1 MPIDHA
7 LLTPL
12 RSRFDAWT
20 ASGTGAVTL
29 KVTRCVTIAVSLMV
43 CGSTSLQNAVAN
55 GDTRSLTFTNAHTG
69 ESGTFTFKK
78 DGQYD
83 QAVLTKLNWILRD
96 WRKEEPT
103 DMDPHLF
110 DVIWEVYRD
119 VDASAP
125 ITILCGYRSPQ
136 TNAMLRSRSK
146 AVAETSQHMRGKA
159 MDFYIPGVQLSAL
172 RAAGLRLQRGGVG
185 FYPSSNFVHMD
196 TGGVRMWPRM
206 NHDEL
211 VRVFPDGKT
220 VLIPSDGK
228 PLSGYQEALA
238 ELEGRGNA
246 PAEVAQNDGLKGIK
260 KFFASLFTK
269 QLPEESDA
277 GEEEAA
283 RPVRNSRPTQVA
295 SAAPAPTTPAKPAPA
310 PVAQASQPVVTA
322 VAARP
327 LPPARPAELAA
338 AAMFTAQAVN
348 APLAPL
354 PLKRPAA
361 PAQVASLQM
370 PGSVP
375 LPPLPAVI
383 TRGTSGTGEQGT
395 GTTLLGYASTG
406 DIAGALPANAALA
419 VAPQPKL
426 RGATRTAEIPFGR
439 LFRAP
444 GLTGEAYLKMPETRV
459 FTAFITAP
467 REVVASGFGTD
478 PTGGLSTGHFSGEAV
493 VSLPTYIFQ
502 AQPVRLTQRIP

>member
-1 MPIDHA
+1 M
-7 LLTPL
+7 
-12 RSRFDAWT
+12 
-20 ASGTGAVTL
+20 TL
-29 KVTRCVTIAVSLMV
+29 KVGRYVAVAVSLV
-43 CGSTSLQNAVAN
+43 VGGSTALQNAVAN
-55 GDTRSLTFTNAHTG
+55 GDTRSLSFTNAHTG

-78 DGQYD
+78 DGRYD
-83 QAVLTKLNWILRD
+83 PEVLTKLNWILRD
-96 WRKEEPT
+96 WRKDEPT
-103 DMDPHLF
+103 EMDPHLF

-206 NHDEL
+206 SHDEL
-211 VRVFPDGKT
+211 ARLFPDGKT
-220 VLIPSDGK
+220 VLVPSDGK
-228 PLSGYQEALA
+228 PLSGYHEALA
-238 ELEGRGNA
+238 ELEARGGAA
-246 PAEVAQNDGLKGIK
+246 PAEVAQVDGLKGIK
-260 KFFASLFTK
+260 KFFASLFSK

-277 GEEEAA
+277 GEEEAV
-283 RPVRNSRPTQVA
+283 RPSRTPRPTQVA
-295 SAAPAPTTPAKPAPA
+295 SAAPAKPAPP
-310 PVAQASQPVVTA
+310 PVAQVSQPVVTA

-338 AAMFTAQAVN
+338 ATMMTAQAVN

-354 PLKRPAA
+354 PLKRPLA
-361 PAQVASLQM
+361 PTQVASLQM

-375 LPPLPAVI
+375 LPAVI
-383 TRGTSGTGEQGT
+383 TRGTSDEAAAPAS
-395 GTTLLGYASTG
+395 TLLGYASTG
-406 DIAGALPANAALA
+406 DIVGSLPANAAVA
-419 VAPQPKL
+419 AAPQPKM
-426 RGATRTAEIPFGR
+426 RTAARTADIPFGR

-459 FTAFITAP
+459 FTTFITAP
-467 REVVASGFGTD
+467 RQVVATGFGSD
-478 PTGGLSTGHFSGEAV
+478 PTGGLATGHFSGEAV
-493 VSLPTYIFQ
+493 VSLPTYVFQ
-502 AQPVRLTQRIP
+502 AQPVRLSQRID

>member
-1 MPIDHA
+1 M
-7 LLTPL
+7 
-12 RSRFDAWT
+12 
-20 ASGTGAVTL
+20 AV
-29 KVTRCVTIAVSLMV
+29 AVSVMV
-43 CGSTSLQNAVAN
+43 GGSTSLQNAVAN
-55 GDTRSLTFTNAHTG
+55 GDTRTLSFTNAHTG
-69 ESGTFTFKK
+69 ESGSYTFKK
-78 DGQYD
+78 DGRYD
-83 QAVLTKLNWILRD
+83 TEVLTKLNWIMRD
-96 WRKEEPT
+96 WRKDEPT
-103 DMDPHLF
+103 EMDPHLF

-136 TNAMLRSRSK
+136 TNSMLRSRSK

-159 MDFYIPGVQLSAL
+159 MDFYIPGVQLSSL

-206 NHDEL
+206 SHDEL
-211 VRVFPDGKT
+211 ARLFPDGKT
-220 VLIPSDGK
+220 VLVPSDGK
-228 PLSGYQEALA
+228 PLSGYHEALA
-238 ELEGRGNA
+238 ELESRGNA
-246 PAEVAQNDGLKGIK
+246 PAEVAQADGLKGIK

-283 RPVRNSRPTQVA
+283 RPSRSQRPTQVA
-295 SAAPAPTTPAKPAPA
+295 SAAPAKPAPA
-310 PVAQASQPVVTA
+310 PVAQAAQPVVTA

-327 LPPARPAELAA
+327 LPPARPAEIAA
-338 AAMFTAQAVN
+338 ATMMTAQAVN

-354 PLKRPAA
+354 PLKRPVA
-361 PAQVASLQM
+361 PTQVANLQM

-375 LPPLPAVI
+375 LPAVI
-383 TRGTSGTGEQGT
+383 TRGVSEQSGTA
-395 GTTLLGYASTG
+395 GTTLLGYAATG
-406 DIAGALPANAALA
+406 DIMGSLPANAAVA
-419 VAPQPKL
+419 AAPQPKL
-426 RGATRTAEIPFGR
+426 RTAARSADIPFGR

-467 REVVASGFGTD
+467 REVVATGFGAD
-478 PTGGLSTGHFSGEAV
+478 PTGGLSTARFSGEAV
-493 VSLPTYIFQ
+493 VSLPTYVFQ
-502 AQPVRLTQRIP
+502 AQPVRLSQRLP